1 VQLYAEVNAPML
13 FVRWHSIRAYL
24 FVLDVNLCYTDP
36 DMLKAT
42 TYGNV
47 TRFDLART
55 LVGRGRYWTTA
66 YLVDGM
72 VVDTGCAF
80 SAPELLCALAEEPLV
95 RIVNTHTHEDHIGA
109 NGPLQRQRDGLEIL
123 AHPLA
128 LPILADPCG
137 LQPLHLYRRVMW
149 GWPEP
154 SRGQP
159 VTDGDVVETEHYA
172 FEVIY
177 TPGHSPDHICL
188 YEPHQGWL
196 FTGDL
201 FVGGRDRALRAGY
214 DIWQIV
220 ESLKRISALP
230 VTILFPGSAR
240 VRTNPTQ
247 VLSDRISYLEDL
259 GESILALHDQGR
271 GVAAIARA
279 LLGGPMWIE
288 LITMGHFSRRRLVLS
303 YLGENREAP

>member
-1 VQLYAEVNAPML
+1 
-13 FVRWHSIRAYL
+13 VRWCGFRAYL
-24 FVLDVNLCYTDP
+24 FVFDVNLCYTNR
-36 DMLKAT
+36 DMLKTSA
-42 TYGNV
+42 YGDV
-47 TRFDLART
+47 ARFDLART
-55 LVGRGRYWTTA
+55 LAGRGQYWTTA

-72 VVDTGCAF
+72 MVDTGCAF

-95 RIVNTHTHEDHIGA
+95 RIANTHTHEDHIGA
-109 NGPLQRQRDGLEIL
+109 NGALQRQRDELEIL

-128 LPILADPCG
+128 LPILADPRG

-154 SRGQP
+154 SLGQP
-159 VTDGDVVETEHYA
+159 VSDGETIETEHYT

-201 FVGGRDRALRAGY
+201 FVGGQDRALRAGY

-230 VTILFPGSAR
+230 ATILFPGSAR
-240 VRTNPTQ
+240 VRTNPAQ
-247 VLSDRISYLEDL
+247 AMSDRISYLEDL
-259 GESILALHDQGR
+259 GAKVLALHDQGR
-271 GVAAIARA
+271 GVAEIVRA

-288 LITMGHFSRRRLVLS
+288 LVTMGHFSRRRLVLS
-303 YLGENREAP
+303 YLGKNQEPA